1 MTATTAP
8 IVVVGIVAGITMIIT
23 PIRAAAVVVGANDD
37 GGGGGGRDWG
47 SSRGQGN
54 P

>member
-37 GGGGGGRDWG
+37 GSGSGRGWG
-47 SSRGQGN
+47 LSRGLDN
-54 P
+54 S